1 MHARGDRTTPLRT
14 LPLAALAAFLALP
27 APAAAQE
34 PTPEQQEA
42 ARLHFE
48 AGVPLAQAS
57 QWAEALV
64 EFEASVAAMPTA
76 VGLLNVGL
84 CQRNLGR
91 NLDAQ
96 LTFERF
102 MTEFGATAED
112 VDRQDVEN
120 QLRDLRALLGRVAVR
135 VDAAGAQ
142 VEVAGRPIGAGPIDR
157 SVPVEPGDVVV
168 IARLEGLD
176 PVEQTVQ
183 VAAGQSVP
191 VVLEFPTTSVAVEP
205 PPPPPPGGGEDDDGG
220 VDPVW
225 FWTSVGITGAA
236 AVAWGVT
243 GGLALAKNS
252 DYADNASRTA
262 AEQSDGQALALGAD
276 ICGAIAGAAA
286 VATVVLIFFT
296 DWDGEA
302 PDDSQAGVTGFS
314 AGPVA
319 DGLSLGVVGRF

>member
-1 MHARGDRTTPLRT
+1 MHAKGDRTTPHRSS
-14 LPLAALAAFLALP
+14 PLAALAAVLALP
-27 APAAAQE
+27 ALAAAQE
-34 PTPEQQEA
+34 PTPEQQEL
-42 ARLHFE
+42 ARQHFE

-91 NLDAQ
+91 NLEAQ

-102 MTEFGATAED
+102 LADFGATAED

-120 QLRDLRALLGRVAVR
+120 QLRDLRALLGRVSVR
-135 VDAAGAQ
+135 VDAAGAE
-142 VEVAGRPIGAGPIDR
+142 VEVAGRSIGAGPIDR

-168 IARLEGLD
+168 VARLEGRD

-183 VAAGQSVP
+183 VAAGQSVS
-191 VVLEFPTTSVAVEP
+191 VVLEFPTTAIAVEP
-205 PPPPPPGGGEDDDGG
+205 PPPPPGGDEDQDGG

-262 AEQSDGQALALGAD
+262 SEQSDGQALALGAD

-296 DWDGEA
+296 DWGDEA
-302 PDDSQAGVTGFS
+302 PEDAQTGVTGFS
-314 AGPVA
+314 AVPVA